1 MREHSFFIGPESLG
15 ASMPEDVP
23 VHRIVLTGGPCGGKS
38 SALALISRRI
48 AVFGYDVYCVPE
60 AATIVLSGGVQI
72 KGMPAHQVAAFQA
85 QLLKVIL
92 ALEDS
97 FYEIAK
103 ATGRPSILF
112 CDRGAMD
119 GSAYVSGE
127 TWSAILA
134 ANNWTIE
141 HLRDRRYEAVIH
153 LVTAA
158 DGAENFYSAATNA
171 VRSESAKRARELDAL
186 VYKAWQGHPALH
198 VIDNSTD
205 FAGKIDRVVAAI
217 SEAIGLTKNPWCPV
231 SEMR

>member
-1 MREHSFFIGPESLG
+1 
-15 ASMPEDVP
+15 MPAEGL
-23 VHRIVLTGGPCGGKS
+23 VHRVVLTGGPCGGKS
-38 SALALISRRI
+38 SALALISKRV
-48 AVFGYDVYCVPE
+48 AALGFDVYCVPE

-72 KGMPAHQVAAFQA
+72 KGMPARHLAAFQA

-103 ATGRPSILF
+103 TTGRPSILF

-134 ANNWTIE
+134 ANNWTVE
-141 HLRDRRYEAVIH
+141 HLRDQRYDAVIH

-158 DGAENFYSAATNA
+158 DGAETFYSAATNA
-171 VRSESAKRARELDAL
+171 VRSESAARARELDAL
-186 VYKAWQGHPALH
+186 AYKAWQGHPTLH

-205 FAGKIDRVVAAI
+205 FNGKIDRVVTVVCEVLGI
-217 SEAIGLTKNPWCPV
+217 SEAIRLA
-231 SEMR
+231 EQ